1 MSLLW
6 VVVIMCRWIRS
17 LIEIQSKYNSYFTNN
32 EYVSMLENHYSR
44 WTSELPITNKQLDL
58 YIKFI
63 YIYISL
69 NLNPKINTILKIN
82 FKIFSHVSISVQ
94 YLKILFTLSNIAQFF
109 ITLFIFSKRMIEN
122 SEKDRIS
129 VFTFFTSL
137 RLLNFNR
144 TRQPEWLAGMPPELE
159 VRSSIPS
166 SVGFFAIFL
175 HRHNA

>member
-32 EYVSMLENHYSR
+32 EYVSMLENHASR

-82 FKIFSHVSISVQ
+82 
-94 YLKILFTLSNIAQFF
+94 LKISSN
-109 ITLFIFSKRMIEN
+109 E
-122 SEKDRIS
+122 IS
-129 VFTFFTSL
+129 CSCVN
-137 RLLNFNR
+137 LNWNINLKCE
-144 TRQPEWLAGMPPELE
+144 QK
-159 VRSSIPS
+159 IK
-166 SVGFFAIFL
+166 
-175 HRHNA
+175 